1 MRYVTTC
8 LVTRSTFLPLVVL
21 VRSLKVLIGSL
32 AVLICSFVYRYPLV
46 VFVCSLG
53 LSDCRPLVL
62 LVCSFFCP
70 LVVLVELSVGIFKT
84 EQWKQRKFNFEKLR
98 VPKLFDYFNEIW
110 WRTIWN
116 YILQKSAVKL
126 WTRIYIYFRV
136 YLRKRTIT
144 VLKWIFWSEQ
154 LKVQSCKLYKNNY
167 MITSAQMK
175 NNEVFA
181 FITVLVFTLLTH
193 KILFMN
199 RKDNR
204 NC

>member
-8 LVTRSTFLPLVVL
+8 LVIRSIFLPLVVL

-32 AVLICSFVYRYPLV
+32 AVLICPFVYRYPLV

-53 LSDCRPLVL
+53 VSDCCPFVL

-70 LVVLVELSVGIFKT
+70 LVVLVELSVSIFKT
-84 EQWKQRKFNFEKLR
+84 DQWKQIKFNFKKLR

-110 WRTIWN
+110 WGTIWN

-144 VLKWIFWSEQ
+144 VLK
-154 LKVQSCKLYKNNY
+154 CY
-167 MITSAQMK
+167 MIASAQIK
-175 NNEVFA
+175 NNEVFV
-181 FITVLVFTLLTH
+181 FITVLVFTLLSH
-193 KILFMN
+193 KILFIN
-199 RKDNR
+199 RRDNR